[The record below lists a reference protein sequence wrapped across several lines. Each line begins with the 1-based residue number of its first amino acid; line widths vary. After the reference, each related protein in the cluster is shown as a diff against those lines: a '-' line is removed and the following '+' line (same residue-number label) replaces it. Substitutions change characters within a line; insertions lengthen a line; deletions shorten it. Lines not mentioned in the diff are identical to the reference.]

1 MRMPRVTPHRRDK
14 PDAPLRL
21 AVVTGAGGGIGQALA
36 LQLARAG
43 TSLALLDVNDES
55 LAMTAA
61 LCEGHGVDITSWV
74 VDVADHPAVA
84 ETAGQISSSQGAP
97 DGLFNLAGLI
107 HIGHLGDTDIADI
120 QRVLDVDL
128 MGTISC
134 CQVFLPDLQSHP
146 SARIVNVSSAFGLVG
161 VAGYSAYNAAKFAV
175 RGFTEALQQEVP
187 DRVTVSCVILGGVRT
202 SIMRNGLYAHQTDA
216 TQIQHQ
222 FDTRIART
230 SAGDAAVAILRG
242 STQGRRRIVIGA
254 DAHAADLA
262 SRLLAGRYQF
272 LTERLG
278 LARP

>member
-1 MRMPRVTPHRRDK
+1 MHMPRVTPHRRDK
-14 PDAPLRL
+14 PHAPLRL

-36 LQLARAG
+36 LQLVRAG
-43 TSLALLDVNDES
+43 TSLALLDVDDGS
-55 LAMTAA
+55 LSETAA
-61 LCEGHGVDITSWV
+61 LWAGHGVDISSWV
-74 VDVADHPAVA
+74 VDVADHKAVA
-84 ETAGQISSSQGAP
+84 ETGGQISSSQGAP

-107 HIGHLGDTDIADI
+107 HIGDLGDTDIADI
-120 QRVLDVDL
+120 QRVLAVDL

-187 DRVTVSCVILGGVRT
+187 NRVKVSCVILGGVRT
-202 SIMRNGLYAHQTDA
+202 GIMRNGLYTPQIDPTV
-216 TQIQHQ
+216 IQHQ
-222 FDTRIART
+222 FDNRIART
-230 SAGDAAVAILRG
+230 SPEDAAAEILHG
-242 STQGRRRIVIGA
+242 SAQGRQRIVVGA

-262 SRLLAGRYQF
+262 SRLLGGDYQF
-272 LTERLG
+272 LTKRLG

>member
-1 MRMPRVTPHRRDK
+1 MHMPHVTPHRRDK
-14 PDAPLRL
+14 PHAPLRL
-21 AVVTGAGGGIGQALA
+21 AVVTGAGGGIGRALA
-36 LQLARAG
+36 LQLVRAG

-55 LAMTAA
+55 LSETAA

-74 VDVADHPAVA
+74 LDVADHNAVV
-84 ETAGQISSSQGAP
+84 ETACQISSSQGAP

-107 HIGHLGDTDIADI
+107 HIGDLGDTDIADI

-134 CQVFLPDLQSHP
+134 CQVFLPYLQSHP
-146 SARIVNVSSAFGLVG
+146 SALIVNVSSAFGLVG

-202 SIMRNGLYAHQTDA
+202 GIMRNGLYTPQTDA
-216 TQIQHQ
+216 TAIQHQ
-222 FDTRIART
+222 FDSRIART
-230 SAGDAAVAILRG
+230 SAEDAAAAILRG
-242 STQGRRRIVIGA
+242 STQGGRRIVIGA
-254 DAHAADLA
+254 DAHAADLV